1 LLLVL
6 ILGLLRILTVESEGL
21 EELPLEH
28 LCALVG
34 VGRHV
39 LRRVPEEPEDR
50 VRLRERTSV
59 VEDERGH
66 AQSRVQG
73 AEQLLPV
80 RAIDDRDVDGLVLEP
95 EVGEEEPHLVA
106 VARDGRVVEKH
117 TRSLRDRPSGLSSV
131 FTRQAAVTRRPAR
144 RAECRGP

>member
-1 LLLVL
+1 MISTARRTATGAPV
-6 ILGLLRILTVESEGL
+6 R
-21 EELPLEH
+21 
-28 LCALVG
+28 ARR
-34 VGRHV
+34 GRSARTPSRP
-39 LRRVPEEPEDR
+39 RRTRGP

-106 VARDGRVVEKH
+106 VARDGRVV
-117 TRSLRDRPSGLSSV
+117 
-131 FTRQAAVTRRPAR
+131 
-144 RAECRGP
+144 